1 MASSDTPQQPI
12 PDPLQLPLLPDLPA
26 PHFDGPV
33 YEPKHD
39 QARLTGQIQ
48 RIYQAVLAASY
59 LDQWLTLGELA
70 ERTGDPEASISAQL
84 RHLRKPRFG
93 SHVVDKR
100 RRGAESSGL
109 WEYRMILGND

>member
-1 MASSDTPQQPI
+1 MADEPAATQ
-12 PDPLQLPLLPDLPA
+12 PDLFHA
-26 PHFDGPV
+26 PLRFDGPA

-93 SHVVDKR
+93 SHVIDKR
-100 RRGAESSGL
+100 RRGAERSGL
-109 WEYRMILGND
+109 WEYRLEASDG